1 MCGPWMFVKMVF
13 MRIMVMTYEFIKKIN
28 GPCHGRFVDER
39 CDFAGKSGHWR
50 ERIQEE
56 DQRVH

>member
-1 MCGPWMFVKMVF
+1 MFVKMVF

-28 GPCHGRFVDER
+28 GTYHGRFDGR
-39 CDFAGKSGHWR
+39 CDFAGKSGHWW